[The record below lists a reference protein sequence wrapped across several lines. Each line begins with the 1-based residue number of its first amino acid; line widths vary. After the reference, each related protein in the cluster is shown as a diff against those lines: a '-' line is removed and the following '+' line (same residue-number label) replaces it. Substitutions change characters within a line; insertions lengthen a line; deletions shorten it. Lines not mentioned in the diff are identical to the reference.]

1 MIKLIRGI
9 FLVTVM
15 LLWSGWGGNVPLQ
28 AQDTE
33 KPLDRLRERFQEGQI
48 FYASFEHIYH
58 DEYTGDTEKSE
69 GEVWVGNSE
78 YKVKADFQRVLVFEG
93 VSRVYDTNRNRVV
106 VSEYDPQEDD
116 FAPSKF
122 LTGADT
128 LYTVVRQKTESDTV
142 RITMH
147 SEDPFTVFKEIEIR
161 LDTSLQP
168 LSINAVDQ
176 ADNRVVT
183 HFRSGYF
190 MDDGK
195 EVFELNYPE
204 DAEII
209 DLRK

>member
-1 MIKLIRGI
+1 MTKLIRYVV
-9 FLVTVM
+9 LAMVM
-15 LLWSGWGGNVPLQ
+15 VLWCGWAGNVHVQ
-28 AQDTE
+28 AQDKE

-93 VSRVYDTNRNRVV
+93 VSRVYDTNRKRVV

-128 LYTVVRQKTESDTV
+128 LYKVVSQETESDTV
-142 RITMH
+142 RITML

-176 ADNRVVT
+176 ADNRVIT
-183 HFRSGYF
+183 HFRSGSF
-190 MDDGK
+190 IGDGK

-209 DLRK
+209 DLRE

>member
-1 MIKLIRGI
+1 MIKLNRC
-9 FLVTVM
+9 FLLVTAM
-15 LLWSGWGGNVPLQ
+15 LLWCAGGGNLHLQ
-28 AQDTE
+28 AQDKE
-33 KPLDRLRERFQEGQI
+33 NPLDQLRERFQEGQI
-48 FYASFEHIYH
+48 FYASFEHIYY
-58 DEYTGDTEKSE
+58 DDYTGDTEKSE
-69 GEVWVGNSE
+69 GEVWVGNNE

-106 VSEYDPQEDD
+106 VSKYDPQEDD

-128 LYTVVRQKTESDTV
+128 LYKVVRQETETDTV

-176 ADNRVVT
+176 ADNRVIT
-183 HFRSGYF
+183 RFRSGYF
-190 MDDGK
+190 LDDGK